1 MQGQRQE
8 AHRQAV
14 EAVQA
19 SYSRLV
25 AYLASRCGDVAA
37 AEDALSDALGAAL
50 ETWPGRGV
58 PDKPEAWLLA
68 AARRRLVDGYRHLE
82 VRHRAAETLV
92 LLTEEAAMQAQEQS
106 VFPDERL
113 KLLFICAHPAI
124 DEAART
130 PLMLQTVLGLD
141 AARIARAFLVA
152 PGTMGQRLVRAKAKI
167 RDARISFEV
176 PELADLPERL
186 DGVLDSIYAAYG
198 TGWED
203 AGAPASLG
211 PDADLSE
218 EAIQLA
224 RMVVE
229 LLPGEAEAH
238 GLLAFMLFCEAR
250 KEARR
255 DADGGF
261 VPLSDQDV
269 RLWSRAMVEE
279 AKSEMA
285 LAAKARQLGHYQLE
299 AAIQALH
306 AGRIDGVQ
314 PNWQTILSLYDS
326 IVALWPSTGAHVGR
340 AAALAKTQ
348 GPLAGLKALNG
359 LEAEPVEGYQA
370 YWTARAEFLAQLGRR
385 READAALSRAID
397 LTTDR
402 AVSRF
407 LKGKLSR

>member
-1 MQGQRQE
+1 
-8 AHRQAV
+8 
-14 EAVQA
+14 
-19 SYSRLV
+19 
-25 AYLASRCGDVAA
+25 
-37 AEDALSDALGAAL
+37 
-50 ETWPGRGV
+50 
-58 PDKPEAWLLA
+58 
-68 AARRRLVDGYRHLE
+68 
-82 VRHRAAETLV
+82 
-92 LLTEEAAMQAQEQS
+92 
-106 VFPDERL
+106 
-113 KLLFICAHPAI
+113 
-124 DEAART
+124 
-130 PLMLQTVLGLD
+130 
-141 AARIARAFLVA
+141 
-152 PGTMGQRLVRAKAKI
+152 
-167 RDARISFEV
+167 
-176 PELADLPERL
+176 ERL

-306 AGRIDGVQ
+306 AGRIDGAQ

-326 IVALWPSTGAHVGR
+326 IVALWPSTGALVGR

-397 LTTDR
+397 LTNDR
-402 AVSRF
+402 AVSCF

>member
-25 AYLASRCGDVAA
+25 AYLASRCGDVVA

-176 PELADLPERL
+176 PELADL
-186 DGVLDSIYAAYG
+186 
-198 TGWED
+198 
-203 AGAPASLG
+203 
-211 PDADLSE
+211 
-218 EAIQLA
+218 
-224 RMVVE
+224 
-229 LLPGEAEAH
+229 
-238 GLLAFMLFCEAR
+238 
-250 KEARR
+250 
-255 DADGGF
+255 
-261 VPLSDQDV
+261 
-269 RLWSRAMVEE
+269 
-279 AKSEMA
+279 
-285 LAAKARQLGHYQLE
+285 
-299 AAIQALH
+299 
-306 AGRIDGVQ
+306 
-314 PNWQTILSLYDS
+314 
-326 IVALWPSTGAHVGR
+326 
-340 AAALAKTQ
+340 
-348 GPLAGLKALNG
+348 
-359 LEAEPVEGYQA
+359 
-370 YWTARAEFLAQLGRR
+370 
-385 READAALSRAID
+385 
-397 LTTDR
+397 
-402 AVSRF
+402 
-407 LKGKLSR
+407 